1 MPATSFCFAKRVRRD
16 WRASA
21 TACRHWMA
29 ALMVTVGVFASP
41 VSAITQ
47 SQTVDLSR
55 QPVGS
60 ASQDFEL
67 WRAGEPDSN
76 HWTIEREATTENSVS
91 IQQSGANRTAWP
103 SLAIYR
109 PLWAVNAKIGAQFK
123 LIDGSMPSA
132 GIVVR
137 VTSPNDYYLIRASA
151 FEQRLSFLHVVDGTS
166 EEIANVDA
174 DITLNHWQSLEV
186 VVDGNSFK
194 ISLDGKWV
202 LTAFD
207 HSKPTNGQ
215 FGIWAERDD
224 VTRFNQIEI
233 SSLTYGSNQDDL
245 RGRRE
250 EQDDDGVDE

>member
-1 MPATSFCFAKRVRRD
+1 MGGERQDRR
-16 WRASA
+16 
-21 TACRHWMA
+21 
-29 ALMVTVGVFASP
+29 
-41 VSAITQ
+41 
-47 SQTVDLSR
+47 
-55 QPVGS
+55 
-60 ASQDFEL
+60 
-67 WRAGEPDSN
+67 
-76 HWTIEREATTENSVS
+76 
-91 IQQSGANRTAWP
+91 
-103 SLAIYR
+103 
-109 PLWAVNAKIGAQFK
+109 AVQA
-123 LIDGSMPSA
+123 
-132 GIVVR
+132 
-137 VTSPNDYYLIRASA
+137 DYYLIRASA

-174 DITLNHWQSLEV
+174 DITLNHRQSLEV